1 MEEGFAIYVE
11 IKVLE
16 SRTVTHSCLSNQYHD
31 DFYLHNLCK
40 GLTIKYQYCNISFL
54 LPKSLYI
61 YMCIFVSNRIMSISA
76 GILEKVKSKIHTI
89 AG

>member
-1 MEEGFAIYVE
+1 MEEGFAFYVE

-16 SRTVTHSCLSNQYHD
+16 SRTVAHSCLSNRYHD

-40 GLTIKYQYCNISFL
+40 GLTITYQYCNISFL
-54 LPKSLYI
+54 LPKSLYM
-61 YMCIFVSNRIMSISA
+61 YIFSNRIMSISA
-76 GILEKVKSKIHTI
+76 GILEKVKSKIHSI

>member
-1 MEEGFAIYVE
+1 MRKADYEDMEGGFAVYVE

-54 LPKSLYI
+54 LPKPLYMYKRMYI
-61 YMCIFVSNRIMSISA
+61 C
-76 GILEKVKSKIHTI
+76 K
-89 AG
+89 